1 MARCAAAAPSPAPA
15 TATSPAAAPV
25 LARQV
30 QYGRI
35 HGFGTYTWRTNS
47 KYVGQWKEGKMHG
60 HGVKT
65 DPQGTA
71 ATVRSRARGVVAVA
85 AAGSQSG
92 ATPACTADARS
103 SVSLGAGNI
112 FEGEWK
118 EGKPQL
124 KDSKNKGLVGQHSG
138 NTWPPRARRRP
149 SPRPASATPSDSA
162 RGPQPLSACG
172 GCLRPP
178 PAPAPSAVCPFVLQ
192 ADLLPWLNESV
203 GQVPPPSRRR
213 GGYESVMTDDPDGN
227 H

>member
-15 TATSPAAAPV
+15 TATAPAAAPL

-71 ATVRSRARGVVAVA
+71 ATVRSGARGVVAVA

-118 EGKPQL
+118 EGKPVV
-124 KDSKNKGLVGQHSG
+124 KNGDKQAG
-138 NTWPPRARRRP
+138 A
-149 SPRPASATPSDSA
+149 
-162 RGPQPLSACG
+162 GPM
-172 GCLRPP
+172 
-178 PAPAPSAVCPFVLQ
+178 
-192 ADLLPWLNESV
+192 DWLNEAVANVSANI
-203 GQVPPPSRRR
+203 GGNRR
-213 GGYESVMTDDPDGN
+213 GEYASVSTQDDDDDDWRTPRGR

>member
-1 MARCAAAAPSPAPA
+1 M
-15 TATSPAAAPV
+15 
-25 LARQV
+25 
-30 QYGRI
+30 
-35 HGFGTYTWRTNS
+35 
-47 KYVGQWKEGKMHG
+47 
-60 HGVKT
+60 
-65 DPQGTA
+65 
-71 ATVRSRARGVVAVA
+71 AVA

-138 NTWPPRARRRP
+138 NTGPLRARRRP

-178 PAPAPSAVCPFVLQ
+178 PAPAPSSACPFAPGGPAAVAQRVGRPGAAAIAEARRLRVSHDRRPRRQ
-192 ADLLPWLNESV
+192 PLAARREPLCAPRCRPPLATLLARLASLCSAPPALLPL
-203 GQVPPPSRRR
+203 GCRPSA
-213 GGYESVMTDDPDGN
+213 TKIT
-227 H
+227 